1 MLGCQWEHQ
10 RQVGRCFLYS
20 TFGGGGSDVRLWH
33 PVRGKPDAK
42 STIKAPLGVFGE
54 ATIA

>member
-1 MLGCQWEHQ
+1 MLGYQWEHQ

-20 TFGGGGSDVRLWH
+20 TFGGGSDVRLWH